1 MKIKVLKEFYDKKE
15 GVMRYV
21 GDTFI
26 VNQERYRE
34 IYENLKAHCSQ
45 CHWIE
50 EVKEVKEDGH
60 STKTSKN
67 TTGDKHTNKR

>member
-34 IYENLKAHCSQ
+34 IYENLKAYCSQ
-45 CHWIE
+45 CKWIE
-50 EVKEVKEDGH
+50 EVNDGH
-60 STKTSKN
+60 STKISKN
-67 TTGDKHTNKR
+67 TIRDKHTNKR

>member
-34 IYENLKAHCSQ
+34 IYENLKAYCSQ
-45 CHWIE
+45 CKWIE
-50 EVKEVKEDGH
+50 EVNDGH
-60 STKTSKN
+60 SIKTSKN

>member
-15 GVMRYV
+15 SVMRNV

-26 VNQERYRE
+26 VSQERYRE

-50 EVKEVKEDGH
+50 EVKDDGC
-60 STKTSKN
+60 STKTGKN
-67 TTGDKHTNKR
+67 TTRNKHTNKR

>member
-34 IYENLKAHCSQ
+34 IYENLKAYCSQ
-45 CHWIE
+45 CKWIE
-50 EVKEVKEDGH
+50 EVNDGH

>member
-15 GVMRYV
+15 SVMRNV

-26 VNQERYRE
+26 VSQERYRE
-34 IYENLKAHCSQ
+34 IYENLKAYCSQ

-50 EVKEVKEDGH
+50 EVKENGH
-60 STKTSKN
+60 STKTGKN
-67 TTGDKHTNKR
+67 STRDKHTNKR

>member
-26 VNQERYRE
+26 VSQERYRE
-34 IYENLKAHCSQ
+34 IYENLKAYCSQ

-50 EVKEVKEDGH
+50 EVKEDGH
-60 STKTSKN
+60 STKVSKN
-67 TTGDKHTNKR
+67 TIRDKHTNKR

>member
-26 VNQERYRE
+26 VNQERYRA
-34 IYENLKAHCSQ
+34 YCSQ

-60 STKTSKN
+60 STKTGKN
-67 TTGDKHTNKR
+67 TTRDKHTNKR

>member
-50 EVKEVKEDGH
+50 EVKEDGH

-67 TTGDKHTNKR
+67 SARDKHTNKR

>member
-26 VNQERYRE
+26 VNQERYKE
-34 IYENLKAHCSQ
+34 IYVNLKAHCSQ
-45 CHWIE
+45 CKWIE
-50 EVKEVKEDGH
+50 EVKEDGH

-67 TTGDKHTNKR
+67 STGDKHTDKR

>member
-50 EVKEVKEDGH
+50 EVKEVKDDGR
-60 STKTSKN
+60 STKISKN
-67 TTGDKHTNKR
+67 TTRNKHTNKK